1 MSRIAIT
8 GSSGLIGTALRLALA
23 AKGHDVVRAFRGN
36 PSDPAAL
43 WDPATGWIR
52 EGAFAGC
59 DAVVNLAGEN
69 VGEGRWTAARKK
81 ELMESRIGASRLLID
96 HLAGLDPRPK
106 TFISASAVGFYGN
119 RGDETLTEASS
130 RGAGFLADLVEAW
143 ERETSRA
150 AEFGMRTVQLR
161 FGVVL
166 TKEGGALKKML
177 LPFKM
182 GAGGKIGSGKQYMPV
197 VSKHDAVAAILFAL
211 ENDAAAGAYN
221 VTIPQPATNAEFTKA
236 LGKQIHRPTLVP
248 IPGFGM
254 KLLFGSGQAEEMLL
268 ASQRVRPQR
277 LEEAGFVF
285 AQPTVSDV
293 MAAAFT

>member
-1 MSRIAIT
+1 M
-8 GSSGLIGTALRLALA
+8 
-23 AKGHDVVRAFRGN
+23 RAPRW
-36 PSDPAAL
+36 PA
-43 WDPATGWIR
+43 
-52 EGAFAGC
+52 
-59 DAVVNLAGEN
+59 V
-69 VGEGRWTAARKK
+69 
-81 ELMESRIGASRLLID
+81 
-96 HLAGLDPRPK
+96 
-106 TFISASAVGFYGN
+106 
-119 RGDETLTEASS
+119 
-130 RGAGFLADLVEAW
+130 LV
-143 ERETSRA
+143 
-150 AEFGMRTVQLR
+150 
-161 FGVVL
+161 
-166 TKEGGALKKML
+166 
-177 LPFKM
+177 
-182 GAGGKIGSGKQYMPV
+182 II
-197 VSKHDAVAAILFAL
+197 AAILFAL